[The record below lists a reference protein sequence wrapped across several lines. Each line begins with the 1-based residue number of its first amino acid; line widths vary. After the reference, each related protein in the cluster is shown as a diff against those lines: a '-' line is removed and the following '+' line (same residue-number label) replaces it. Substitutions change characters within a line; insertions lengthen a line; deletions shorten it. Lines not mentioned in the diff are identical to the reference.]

1 MKNTKKKTEEHKQV
15 QKAKLKAQHIKAKA
29 HEAKEIDKKVN
40 EQRDATKD
48 DLDKVQQ
55 RTETA
60 IDSIMS
66 DARDTIE
73 KMKASQ
79 PGFEPKKTA
88 SEQPM
93 SKQAQSMH
101 EEFEALKK

>member
-1 MKNTKKKTEEHKQV
+1 M
-15 QKAKLKAQHIKAKA
+15 
-29 HEAKEIDKKVN
+29 
-40 EQRDATKD
+40 
-48 DLDKVQQ
+48 QQ

-60 IDSIMS
+60 IDSIMA

-79 PGFEPKKTA
+79 PGFDPKKTTA